1 MKTTFKM
8 MLLVSLFIGSVFL
21 QPVLFAKEVSSKT
34 EDEILSILMSA
45 VSEKKF
51 KKMIKS
57 IDDMT
62 DEEKLHYKKEF
73 AKLKAQ
79 YKVEWTKQ
87 KSSWQIDKAIEN
99 ISDGIT
105 EEDIKKAEMKFKLK
119 KKKMQLQLE
128 AKKAKANKKLNNLK

>member
-1 MKTTFKM
+1 MKTIFNT
-8 MLLVSLFIGSVFL
+8 MLLLSLFIGFVFL
-21 QPVLFAKEVSSKT
+21 QPVLSAKEVSTKT
-34 EDEILSILMSA
+34 QEEILSILMSS

-62 DEEKLHYKKEF
+62 EEEKLHYKKEF
-73 AKLKAQ
+73 TKLKAQ
-79 YKVEWTKQ
+79 YKVEWAKQ
-87 KSSWQIDKAIEN
+87 KSSWQIEKAIEN